1 LTAAF
6 SNFGESFL
14 GRHPKSCYGLVT
26 LT

>member
-14 GRHPKSCYGLVT
+14 GRHPKPCYGLVT